1 MHLLLA
7 QRGTIADEGEA
18 IDLGQTPADIC
29 VLSAADTELASLAA
43 AQSARP
49 ADAPGLRLVNQMR
62 LAHPMS
68 VDQWIERTGRHAR
81 LIVARVLGG
90 RGYFPYGLD
99 ALHAAARRHGIHFA
113 ALPGDARPDPELA
126 ALSTLDAGDAV
137 ALWHDLVEGGA
148 QNAARFLDR
157 ARAILDD
164 APRPGPPEPLPPA
177 GIWLPGTGIASF
189 EDLAATWT
197 PGAPVAAITFYRA
210 LVQGG
215 QTGPIDALAAALR
228 AEGLNPLPLFAA
240 SLKDATS
247 QEVIRGTFAKAS
259 PGVILNTTAFAAS
272 TPGSDGGTVL
282 DETGAPVLQAIL
294 SGSTRAA
301 WESGAQGLTARD
313 LAMNV
318 ALPEVDGRIVTRA
331 IAFKALARWDERTE
345 CNVVRSEPEPER
357 VRFVAELARRW
368 ATLPADPAD
377 RRVAIVLANYPNRD
391 GRLAN
396 GVGLDTPAGT
406 VTLLE
411 AMQAAGYATGPLP
424 TDGNALVERLQRAP
438 TNANPQ
444 NPATVTLPL
453 DAYAKFFARLPQE
466 VRDAVT
472 ERWGEPEADP
482 FFAPAPAPS
491 GPATPSGAFGLPL
504 VRLGHVL
511 VGIQPARGYNIDPKE
526 TYHAPDL
533 VPPHGYLAFYAF
545 LRGEVD
551 AVIHMGKHGNL
562 EWLPGKAL
570 ALSDRCFPEAV
581 FGPLPHV
588 YPFIVNDPGEGAQAK
603 RRAQAVIVDHLTP
616 PLTRAES
623 HGPMRDLEALVDEYY
638 EASGGDARRTRHLAR
653 EILDLAAT
661 SGLAEDIGLAGL
673 AEQDALERLDAWLCE
688 LKELQI
694 RDGLHVFGRSPEGRL
709 RTDLLAALVRTPRG
723 EQPGDA
729 SLLRALAADLALGF
743 DPLASAMSTPW
754 TGPRPDALG
763 ASAAPW
769 RTEGDTIERL
779 EGLAADLID
788 GAPCPPRW
796 TATAAVLAEIGTRL
810 APAVDA
816 CGPREIAGVLTAL
829 DGRFVRPGPSGAP
842 SRGRPDVLPTGRNFY
857 SVDTRSVPTPAA
869 WEIGR
874 RSAELVLTRHLQDHG
889 DWPTSIAL
897 SCWGTANMRTG
908 GDDIAQAL
916 ALIGAKPLWDPASRR
931 VTGYEITPL
940 AVLGRPRID
949 VTLRISGFFRD
960 AFPDQISLFDRAAR
974 AIGALEED
982 AAENPI
988 AARMRSERETLLA
1001 GGTPEDE
1008 AAARA
1013 GHRIF
1018 GSKPGAYGAG
1028 LQALIDEG
1036 GWETRDDLA
1045 EAFSVWGGYA
1055 YGARAEGTPDRDALR
1070 TRLATVEAVL
1080 HNQDNREHD
1089 LLDSDDYYQFEG
1101 GLTAAVQRERGT
1113 RPAVYHNDHSRP
1125 ERPVVRTLEEE
1136 IARVVRGRVT
1146 NPKWIAGVMR
1156 HGYKGAFEMAA
1167 TVDYMFAFAATT
1179 GAVKDHHFDATY
1191 AAFVADE
1198 TVAAFMKANNPAA
1211 WTEMTARLGEA
1222 IARGLWHPRSNE
1234 AAATLTATA

>member
-18 IDLGQTPADIC
+18 IDLGQAPADIC
-29 VLSAADTELASLAA
+29 VLSAADTELAALAA
-43 AQSARP
+43 AQAARP
-49 ADAPGLRLVNQMR
+49 VDAPTVRLVNQMR

-68 VDQWIERTGRHAR
+68 VDQWVERTGRHAR

-90 RGYFPYGLD
+90 RSYFPYGLD
-99 ALHAAARRHGIHFA
+99 ALAAAAHRHGILFA

-126 ALSTLDAGDAV
+126 ALSTLDEGDAA

-148 QNAARFLDR
+148 QNASRFL
-157 ARAILDD
+157 ARAAAILAD
-164 APRPGPPEPLPPA
+164 APRPGPPEPLPAA
-177 GIWLPGTGIASF
+177 GVWLPGTGIATLD
-189 EDLAATWT
+189 ELAATWRS
-197 PGAPVAAITFYRA
+197 GAPVAALTFYRA
-210 LVQGG
+210 LVQGS
-215 QTGPIDALAAALR
+215 QTAPVDALAAALR

-247 QEVIRGTFAKAS
+247 QDVVRATFAAVA
-259 PGVILNTTAFAAS
+259 PAVVLNATAFAAG
-272 TPGSDGGTVL
+272 TPGGVSGTVL
-282 DETGAPVLQAIL
+282 DEPGAPVLQAIL
-294 SGSTRAA
+294 SGSTRDTWAEA
-301 WESGAQGLTARD
+301 DQGLTARD

-331 IAFKALARWDERTE
+331 IAFKAAARWDARTE
-345 CNVVRSEPEPER
+345 CDIVRSEPEPDR

-368 ATLPADPAD
+368 ATIPAAPAE

-391 GRLAN
+391 GRIAN

-406 VTLLE
+406 LALLQ
-411 AMQAAGYATGPLP
+411 AMQAEGYATGDLP
-424 TDGNALVERLQRAP
+424 ADGNALVERLQAGP
-438 TNANPQ
+438 TNANPH
-444 NPATVTLPL
+444 NRPEVTLARADY
-453 DAYAKFFARLPQE
+453 DAAFAALPGPA
-466 VRDAVT
+466 RDAIT
-472 ERWGEPEADP
+472 ARWGAPDADP
-482 FFAPAPAPS
+482 FFH
-491 GPATPSGAFGLPL
+491 GGAFALPL
-504 VRLGHVL
+504 MRLGSVL
-511 VGIQPARGYNIDPKE
+511 IGIQPARGYNIDPKE

-533 VPPHGYLAFYAF
+533 VPPHGYVAFYAA
-545 LRGEVD
+545 LRREAHALV
-551 AVIHMGKHGNL
+551 HMGKHGNL

-570 ALSDRCFPEAV
+570 ALSAACFPEAV
-581 FGPLPHV
+581 FGPLPHI

-603 RRAQAVIVDHLTP
+603 RRTQAVIVDHLTP

-638 EASGGDARRTRHLAR
+638 DASGGDPRRTRHLAR
-653 EILDLAAT
+653 EILDLSEA

-673 AEQDALERLDAWLCE
+673 AQDAALERLDAWLCE

-694 RDGLHVFGRSPEGRL
+694 RDGLHVFGRSPEGHL
-709 RTDLLAALVRTPRG
+709 RTDLLVALARPPRG
-723 EQPGDA
+723 ERPQDA
-729 SLLRALAADLALGF
+729 SLLRALAADLRLADGTGF
-743 DPLASAMSTPW
+743 DPLDSTMSAPW
-754 TGPRPDALG
+754 TGPRPAALTG
-763 ASAAPW
+763 DAPW

-779 EGLAADLID
+779 EARAARLIE
-788 GAPCPPRW
+788 GEPAPAGW
-796 TATAAVLAEIGTRL
+796 TATHAVLHEINTRL

-816 CGPREIAGVLTAL
+816 CGPREIAATLAAL
-829 DGRFVRPGPSGAP
+829 AGRFVAPGPSGAP

-857 SVDTRSVPTPAA
+857 SVDTRAVPTPAA

-908 GDDIAQAL
+908 GDDIAQAM
-916 ALIGAKPLWDPASRR
+916 ALIGAKPVWDPASRR

-960 AFPDQISLFDRAAR
+960 AFPDQIALFDRAVR

-982 AAENPI
+982 PAENPI
-988 AARMRSERETLLA
+988 APRMRAECRALVA
-1001 GGTPEDE
+1001 AGTPEAE
-1008 AAARA
+1008 AALSA

-1018 GSKPGAYGAG
+1018 GAKPGAYGAG
-1028 LQALIDEG
+1028 LQALVDEG
-1036 GWETRDDLA
+1036 GWNTRDDLA
-1045 EAFSVWGGYA
+1045 EAFTVWGGYA
-1055 YGARAEGTPDRDALR
+1055 YGARAQGTADRTALAE
-1070 TRLATVEAVL
+1070 RLGTVDAVL

-1101 GLTAAVQRERGT
+1101 GLTAAVHRARGE

-1156 HGYKGAFEMAA
+1156 HGYKGAFEIAA

-1179 GAVKDHHFDATY
+1179 GAVKDHHFDAAY

-1198 TVAAFMKANNPAA
+1198 AAAAFMRANNPAA
-1211 WTEMTARLGEA
+1211 WADLNARLAEA
-1222 IARGLWHPRSNE
+1222 ITRGLWHPRSNA
-1234 AAATLTATA
+1234 AAATLAGAG